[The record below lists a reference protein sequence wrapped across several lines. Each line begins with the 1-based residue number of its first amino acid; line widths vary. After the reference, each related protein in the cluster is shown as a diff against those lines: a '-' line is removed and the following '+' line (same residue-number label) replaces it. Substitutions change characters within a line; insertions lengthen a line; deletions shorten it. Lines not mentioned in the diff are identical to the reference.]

1 MNRLSNNNRRDR
13 KNNND
18 ERLEIDKTE
27 GMIKQVLEEIRREK
41 TEEVEWKE
49 RFLMVK
55 CRNFKNLSDYEEGK
69 KVREAV
75 RKIMEELNIF
85 EIKLKNIRDLLID
98 AIEQDYNKLV
108 GDLNMKKDL
117 K

>member
-1 MNRLSNNNRRDR
+1 M
-13 KNNND
+13 K
-18 ERLEIDKTE
+18 
-27 GMIKQVLEEIRREK
+27 
-41 TEEVEWKE
+41 KE
-49 RFLMVK
+49 
-55 CRNFKNLSDYEEGK
+55 K

-85 EIKLKNIRDLLID
+85 ETKLKNIRELLID

>member
-49 RFLMVK
+49 SFLMVK

-69 KVREAV
+69 KSKRS
-75 RKIMEELNIF
+75 RKKNHGRTKHIWNK
-85 EIKLKNIRDLLID
+85 IKKYKRIINRCNRTGL
-98 AIEQDYNKLV
+98 
-108 GDLNMKKDL
+108 
-117 K
+117 